1 MASLND
7 YPIESRQWID
17 EVLEQFEIDTKENK

>member
-1 MASLND
+1 MTSLND

-17 EVLEQFEIDTKENK
+17 EVLEQFEIDTKANE